1 VTWFVHGER
10 GMSIFP
16 FVPGAWFGSANE
28 QDEASEQWP
37 DVIEKKRG
45 KRSYVCLIDLKN
57 V

>member
-1 VTWFVHGER
+1 
-10 GMSIFP
+10 MSIFP